1 MASQGGK
8 LGEETGHEEEHLAE
22 IIATPAVQSVIQRI
36 VDEMVKKNALTPPK
50 GEDTDKKPL
59 VIDPSGLTAKLK
71 PEDIGYFDPTAE
83 GEGDIVNAGKYVVYK
98 DVYQFKERL
107 ETCVAH
113 WKDEEVR
120 KLILAYLRGDT
131 LKWHSNELSDDKKLL
146 LARAVD
152 SSEWIEAL
160 IKRFKMKTST
170 ALSKLHLTSYRYSE
184 VRRGILARQ
193 HANNILK
200 FAKSAEIDSIKN

>member
-1 MASQGGK
+1 M
-8 LGEETGHEEEHLAE
+8 
-22 IIATPAVQSVIQRI
+22 
-36 VDEMVKKNALTPPK
+36 
-50 GEDTDKKPL
+50 
-59 VIDPSGLTAKLK
+59 
-71 PEDIGYFDPTAE
+71 
-83 GEGDIVNAGKYVVYK
+83 
-98 DVYQFKERL
+98 
-107 ETCVAH
+107 AH

-170 ALSKLHLTSYRYSE
+170 ALLKLHLTSYRYSE
-184 VRRGILARQ
+184 ARRGILARQ

-200 FAKSAEIDSIKN
+200 FTKSAEINSIKN